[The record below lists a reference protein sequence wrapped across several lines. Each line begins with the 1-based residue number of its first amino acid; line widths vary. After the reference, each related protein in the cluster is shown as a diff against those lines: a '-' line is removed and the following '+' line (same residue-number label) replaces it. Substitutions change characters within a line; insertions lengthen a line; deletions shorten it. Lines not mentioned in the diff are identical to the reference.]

1 MVTKIYLA
9 QTLYEELIQF
19 AQLEAPRECCGLLG
33 GVGQQIKSLYP
44 LQNVAQRP
52 ETQYSVAPPDLF
64 VATKYIRQR
73 GELLLAIFH
82 SHPRSPAW
90 PSATDIE
97 LAYYPDVFY
106 LIIAL
111 TPQPDLR
118 GFRIRHQQ
126 VTEIE
131 IVVTTAPFG

>member
-9 QTLYEELIQF
+9 QRLYEELIQF

-33 GVGQQIKSLYP
+33 GVGQEMKTLYP
-44 LQNVAQRP
+44 LQNVAQHP
-52 ETQYSVAPPDLF
+52 ETNYNAAPTDLF
-64 VATKYIRQR
+64 TVTKRIRQR
-73 GELLLAIFH
+73 GESLLAIFH

-97 LAYYPDVFY
+97 LAYYPDAFY

-111 TPQPDLR
+111 TPQPALR
-118 GFRIRHQQ
+118 GFRIRNQQ

-131 IVVTTAPFG
+131 IVITTDNLG